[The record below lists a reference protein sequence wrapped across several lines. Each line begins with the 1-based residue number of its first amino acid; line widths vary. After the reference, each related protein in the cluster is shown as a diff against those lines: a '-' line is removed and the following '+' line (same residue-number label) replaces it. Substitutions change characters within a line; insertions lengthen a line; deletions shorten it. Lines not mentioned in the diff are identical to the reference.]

1 MIAEPSTWNTT
12 HTSLSNTMVLNS
24 VNLGGMVGL
33 LLIILLIGILI
44 AIASSLEHYKRFW
57 AGVSFV
63 ISSLRFTAYGGVTVG
78 IAYGV
83 FLLGSALVS
92 VGGGIDPVWY
102 LYGIVALVGLTIIGY
117 GAEHLVK
124 KIIDNH
130 AEANLEEGRHE

>member
-24 VNLGGMVGL
+24 VSSGGMAGL
-33 LLIILLIGILI
+33 LLVAFLVIALI
-44 AIASSLEHYKRFW
+44 AIASSLERYKRFW
-57 AGVSFV
+57 AGVNFV

-78 IAYGV
+78 IAYLV
-83 FLLGSALVS
+83 FLIGSALAS

-102 LYGIVALVGLTIIGY
+102 LYGVVALVGFTIIGY
-117 GAEHLVK
+117 GAERLVK

-130 AEANLEEGRHE
+130 TEANLEENNG